1 MEERSQTDMV
11 SIDKDSSVEEVHN
24 KLIDYAGKLLMEGYE
39 PQLVC
44 STLIAVAL
52 RSYMTLMSKEDV
64 LLLLGHIIDDIDKV
78 KPYDLSNIMPSTE
91 IH

>member
-1 MEERSQTDMV
+1 
-11 SIDKDSSVEEVHN
+11 
-24 KLIDYAGKLLMEGYE
+24 MEGYK

-52 RSYMTLMSKEDV
+52 RSYMTLMSKEEV

-78 KPYDLSNIMPSTE
+78 KPYDLSNIIPSTE

>member
-11 SIDKDSSVEEVHN
+11 SIDEDSSVEEVHN
-24 KLIDYAGKLLMEGYE
+24 KLIDYAGKLLMEGYK

-52 RSYMTLMSKEDV
+52 RSYMTLMSKEEV

-78 KPYDLSNIMPSTE
+78 KPYDLSNIIPSTE